1 MLLNFHVVW
10 KLLLNLNEE
19 KIRNMYMERT
29 NCFLEETATR

>member
-19 KIRNMYMERT
+19 KIRNMERT
-29 NCFLEETATR
+29 NCFLEEIATR

>member
-19 KIRNMYMERT
+19 KIRNMYVERT
-29 NCFLEETATR
+29 NFLEETATR